1 MDIFQNYSI
10 AEIAAIIIFFIGV
23 YGIIARRNIVK
34 SVISIGIIETAI
46 ILFFVSSNIDHE
58 RAPIVMDTLESTHI
72 ADPMPQALMITTI
85 VIGVGV
91 TAIALTMFINLYHKY
106 GTTNWK
112 KSRNLRDKEL

>member
-1 MDIFQNYSI
+1 MEIFQNYSI
-10 AEIAAIIIFFIGV
+10 AEIAAIIIFLIGV

-46 ILFFVSSNIDHE
+46 ILFFVSSNMDITK
-58 RAPIVMDTLESTHI
+58 APIGVDTLDSAYI
-72 ADPMPQALMITTI
+72 ADPMHQALMITAI

-112 KSRNLRDKEL
+112 KARNLRDKEL